1 MADYAIGDVQG
12 CRAALEDLLE
22 KLRFDPSQ
30 DRLWFAGDLVARG
43 PDSLGTLRLIYSL
56 RDVANSVLGN
66 HDLHLL
72 AVRHDHSRLKNKD
85 GTGPIFSAED
95 GDTLLDW
102 LQQRPLLLELPEQHL
117 MTHAGIPPWWSVKQL
132 RALSQEAEQLVHSS
146 DAATHLAGMY
156 GNDPALWRDDLQGDA
171 RLRVIINALTRM
183 RLILPDGRLDFSH
196 KESLETAP
204 AGMRAWFQIPNPGL
218 EDYTVLFGHWA
229 ALLGRTNNQQ
239 FIGLDSGCVW
249 GNHLTAYCLQDGQLT
264 HSRQG
269 LR

>member
-85 GTGPIFSAED
+85 
-95 GDTLLDW
+95 
-102 LQQRPLLLELPEQHL
+102 
-117 MTHAGIPPWWSVKQL
+117 V
-132 RALSQEAEQLVHSS
+132 
-146 DAATHLAGMY
+146 
-156 GNDPALWRDDLQGDA
+156 PALFLAPRMA
-171 RLRVIINALTRM
+171 TRFWTGCNN
-183 RLILPDGRLDFSH
+183 GRCYWSCQ
-196 KESLETAP
+196 SNT
-204 AGMRAWFQIPNPGL
+204 
-218 EDYTVLFGHWA
+218 
-229 ALLGRTNNQQ
+229 
-239 FIGLDSGCVW
+239 
-249 GNHLTAYCLQDGQLT
+249 
-264 HSRQG
+264 
-269 LR
+269 

>member
-22 KLRFDPSQ
+22 RLRFDPSQ

-56 RDVANSVLGN
+56 RDVANTVLGN

-72 AVRHDHSRLKNKD
+72 AVHLGHSRVKQKD
-85 GTGPIFSAED
+85 GTAPIFSADD
-95 GDTLLDW
+95 GHVLLDW
-102 LQQRPLLLELPEQHL
+102 LQQRPLMLELPYRHV
-117 MTHAGIPPWWSVKQL
+117 MTHAGIPPWWSINQL
-132 RALSQEAEQLVHSS
+132 RELCQEAEALVHS
-146 DAATHLAGMY
+146 DQAATHLAGMY
-156 GNDPALWRDDLQGDA
+156 GNDPALWHDDLVGDA

-183 RLILPDGRLDFSH
+183 RLLHPDGRLDFSH

-204 AGMRAWFQIPNPGL
+204 AGLQAWFQVNNEGL
-218 EDYTVLFGHWA
+218 DGYTVLFGHWA
-229 ALLGRTNNQQ
+229 ALLCRTHNKQ

-249 GNHLTAYCLQDGQLT
+249 GNHLTAYCLQDGQFT